1 MLVFL
6 TLLRAIVGGGGG
18 VLTLMKGVSSVADP
32 DLKDPYTLCWI
43 RVYDLFFLGHGSKPG
58 LFFA

>member
-6 TLLRAIVGGGGG
+6 TLLGAIVGGG